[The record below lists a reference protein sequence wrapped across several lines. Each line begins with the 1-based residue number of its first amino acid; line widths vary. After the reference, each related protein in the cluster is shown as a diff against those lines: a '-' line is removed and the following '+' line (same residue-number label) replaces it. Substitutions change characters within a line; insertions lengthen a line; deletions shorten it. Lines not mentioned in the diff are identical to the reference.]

1 MIITIHQKVS
11 IDPKYLDSNIS
22 YHILQRIRSIMEDTC
37 SLNYGYIISVNK
49 IIKLGS
55 NIIAPANSLVVY
67 DVTYE
72 AETIL
77 PSPGLVL
84 DGHVCMI
91 FENGILVDICGKTQI
106 LVPLENM
113 EGYKFN
119 NNSFEHTDKDEISL
133 GCNVMIII
141 TMVKYDKKEFKC
153 IGKLKS

>member
-1 MIITIHQKVS
+1 MIVTIHQKVS

-37 SLNYGYIISVNK
+37 TLKYGYIMSVNK

-55 NIIAPANSLVVY
+55 NIIAPANSLVIY

-77 PSPGLVL
+77 PSPGLIL
-84 DGHVCMI
+84 DGDVCMI

-113 EGYKFN
+113 EGYKFD
-119 NNSFEHTDKDEISL
+119 NNSFVQDKDEICV
-133 GCNVMIII
+133 GCNVTIII
-141 TMVKYDKKEFKC
+141 TMVKYEKKEFKC